1 MKKYLLSFFLI
12 IVFTFYVLL
21 ENQNSISVVSSSP
34 DNSNG
39 STTTGNG
46 ATPPPVA
53 QNNTATSAPG
63 TTGTRP
69 AASITPTPTVAGL
82 YRDGSYDGDSVNAYF
97 GNVQVA
103 AIVSGGALNDVK
115 ILVYPKDRATS
126 ARINNAAFP
135 KLIQEAISSQS
146 AQVDVVSGATQTS
159 QGFQQ
164 SLASALVKAKS

>member
-34 DNSNG
+34 DNNGG

-53 QNNTATSAPG
+53 QNSATTSAPS
-63 TTGTRP
+63 
-69 AASITPTPTVAGL
+69 AAGAQSASAAPTPTVAGL

-103 AIVSGGALNDVK
+103 AIVSSGALTDVK

-164 SLASALVKAKS
+164 SLASALVKAKN